1 MMLNQHNG
9 IRKFSRLYQPK
20 LSASDVSVA
29 LIQLLIG
36 GCLVV
41 SFQGGTKAAPAN
53 QVFLVAQSVI
63 NGLPPP
69 PNYPQ
74 QGLPQESIP
83 TEPLPPNPP
92 NNSVRDR
99 EFTFQAPPGRSP
111 SRRGPR
117 VYRVYVNSDSQLI
130 LQQIRNVE
138 PEAYV
143 RQGEGIIQAGVYV
156 DQSRAKQ
163 RVRELEQLGL
173 QARMTT
179 IASGDSGRRVRSN
192 FYYVVIPSRKADLP
206 RIADQVTRLGV
217 TTDAVRPREGP
228 RGSHI
233 AVGPFNERSQA
244 ERWNSYLR
252 ANNLDA
258 RLYFGR

>member
-1 MMLNQHNG
+1 MMLNQQNG
-9 IRKFSRLYQPK
+9 LRKFSRLDEPK
-20 LSASDVSVA
+20 LSAINASVA
-29 LIQLLIG
+29 LIQLLIS
-36 GCLVV
+36 GCLVI
-41 SFQGGTKAAPAN
+41 SFQTVTKAEPVN

-74 QGLPQESIP
+74 QGIPQESIP
-83 TEPLPPNPP
+83 QNQLPPNPP

-99 EFTFQAPPGRSP
+99 EFTFQAPAGRSN
-111 SRRGPR
+111 SRRGSR
-117 VYRVYVNSDSQLI
+117 VYRVYVNSDSQLL
-130 LQQIRNVE
+130 LQQIRNIE

-192 FYYVVIPSRKADLP
+192 FYYVVIPSRKEDLP

-217 TTDAVRPREGP
+217 TSEAIRPREGP

-244 ERWNSYLR
+244 QRWNSYLR